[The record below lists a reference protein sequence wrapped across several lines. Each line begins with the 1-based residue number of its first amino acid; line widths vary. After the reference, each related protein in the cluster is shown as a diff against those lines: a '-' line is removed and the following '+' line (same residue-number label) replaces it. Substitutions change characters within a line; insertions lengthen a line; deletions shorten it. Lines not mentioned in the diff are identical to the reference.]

1 MLPMV
6 ELVVAVAAGYWA
18 WFYLAR
24 GRRSYGAFV
33 ALAALAAFLG
43 YLGPRIGLAEG
54 TAGLVGGLGVVA
66 AFLLLVV
73 GPLCRAVARAVV
85 QGDRLRLAGA
95 LLEIA
100 DVLMPG
106 AGVGDDKL
114 ALAALREV
122 RAGRIDETVAALQH
136 GKSRLPPAL
145 CRAIDE
151 RIAMLYLSAHR
162 WKDAIDHV
170 DRHLARPPQPAAP
183 ASDGEPR
190 DAWAA
195 ARAALGMSPPLW
207 VELLG
212 AVAREGDLDRAAVM
226 LRDLEAACG
235 DREDAYWI
243 VHRGRLVFLAFA
255 GRTAAVDR
263 LVGPELA
270 RHMSRSARSYWR
282 GIAAAHAGDTAG
294 AQGAYQQALA
304 GSRGR
309 ARELVTRALDELPA
323 TRPASASELVQSVAD
338 AAETAPLTRPEP
350 PLRPR
355 RIATTALLALNAAA
369 LAAIAIAFGAPSD
382 PGVVVRA
389 GGALRSAIDHGEWW
403 RLVTAV
409 VVHIGIVHLVLNLL
423 GLFAI
428 GRWAEAAFGWRA
440 TLAIY
445 AVAGIA
451 GAAASYLAGTAPL
464 SAGASG
470 AIFGLLGAFVVEVA
484 IHRRVY
490 RAMWA
495 SGMAGALLLAVAAQ
509 LALGFSFAID
519 QWAHAGGFAA
529 GAIAGVALSPHRTRK
544 RAVAAVATVI
554 AVAFVAVVAV
564 AVVQVARTDFA
575 DTLARY
581 PRAVRTLDGV
591 AITVPARWVSGA
603 GGEYVD
609 DDLYMLVA
617 VERGD
622 GQPLD
627 RWLAAEAERARER
640 RFDAVQP
647 ASDRRFALPP
657 DWTGVELV
665 ATAHFELFDQTYR
678 VLAAGRADG
687 ARAAVYVPESL
698 AADAAAQLVAMLGS
712 ITIDPPRGVPEEI
725 PAPAP

>member
-6 ELVVAVAAGYWA
+6 VLVVAVAAGYWA

-24 GRRSYGAFV
+24 GRRLYGGLIG
-33 ALAALAAFLG
+33 LAALAAAIG
-43 YLGPRIGLAEG
+43 YLGPRLGISEG
-54 TAGLVGGLGVVA
+54 TSGLVGGLGA
-66 AFLLLVV
+66 ASAGLLLLV
-73 GPLCRAVARAVV
+73 GPLCRAAARGVV
-85 QGDRLRLAGA
+85 QNDRLRLAGV

-122 RAGRIDETVAALQH
+122 RAGRIDDTVAALQH
-136 GKSRLPPAL
+136 GKTRLPPAL

-170 DRHLARPPQPAAP
+170 DRHLTRPEQPPPPPTPEADA
-183 ASDGEPR
+183 R
-190 DAWAA
+190 DAWAT

-282 GIAAAHAGDTAG
+282 GIAAAHAGDPAG
-294 AQGAYQQALA
+294 AEGAYQQALA
-304 GSRGR
+304 RSRGR

-323 TRPASASELVQSVAD
+323 TKPAPASELVQSIAD
-338 AAETAPLTRPEP
+338 AAEAAPLVRPET
-350 PLRPR
+350 PLRRR
-355 RIATTALLALNAAA
+355 RIATPVLIAVNAAV

-389 GGALRSAIDHGEWW
+389 GGALRGAIDHGEWW
-403 RLVTAV
+403 RLVTTTL
-409 VVHIGIVHLVLNLL
+409 VHIGIVHLVLNLL
-423 GLFAI
+423 ALFAI

-440 TLAIY
+440 TFAIY
-445 AVAGIA
+445 AVAGLA
-451 GAAASYLAGTAPL
+451 GAAASYLAGTAPV

-470 AIFGLLGAFVVEVA
+470 AIFGLLGAFVAEVA
-484 IHRRVY
+484 LHRKHY

-529 GAIAGVALSPHRTRK
+529 GALAGLALSPHRTRK
-544 RAVAAVATVI
+544 RAVAFAATAV
-554 AVAFVAVVAV
+554 AVAFAAVAVVAI
-564 AVVQVARTDFA
+564 VQVARTDFA

-581 PRAVRTLDGV
+581 PRTTHSVDGV
-591 AITVPARWVSGA
+591 AITVPARWQA
-603 GGEYVD
+603 KAGEYFDGDLFILIAVD
-609 DDLYMLVA
+609 
-617 VERGD
+617 RG
-622 GQPLD
+622 GPPLD
-627 RWLAAEAERARER
+627 QWASEETERAKER
-640 RFDAVQP
+640 RLDAVRRAP
-647 ASDRRFALPP
+647 DRRFALPAGW
-657 DWTGVELV
+657 DGVELV
-665 ATAHFELFDQTYR
+665 ATAHFELFDQPYR
-678 VLAAGRADG
+678 VLAAARTDG
-687 ARAAVYVPESL
+687 AHAAVYVPESL
-698 AADAAAQLVAMLGS
+698 VGDAAPQLVAMLGS
-712 ITIDPPRGVPEEI
+712 ITVRPLPAPVPE
-725 PAPAP
+725 PAP